1 MTENT
6 MSGCTGSCHS
16 CGSSCDTQ
24 TGERKQAFS
33 INWNLFPNNFD
44 NVGEE
49 NVLQMLNDIVAEL
62 EKRINLFYLCSIGIH
77 FR

>member
-1 MTENT
+1 MAENT

-24 TGERKQAFS
+24 TGERKTSFFDKLES
-33 INWNLFPNNFD
+33 ISEHFD

-49 NVLQMLNDIVAEL
+49 NVLQK
-62 EKRINLFYLCSIGIH
+62 KRINLFYLCSIGIH